1 MMIGHLKDRPDER
14 KSIERWIFSSCRY
27 DALSTCLDNAHGAEG
42 LRQVAEI
49 AALDNNYMTKRLLG
63 VSDLSL
69 PYAGRC
75 RMQGVRFS
83 PGKLKKDTGVGS
95 QDLNNRMSDYGLQN
109 YFTSHYAQ
117 VVNEPFTPEPTE
129 SISKTDLDRFCN
141 IVGQLSYEAY
151 TNPEIARTA
160 PHNGAISKMDLAPTL
175 GGIGKCARTRRG
187 CIRKFGKK

>member
-1 MMIGHLKDRPDER
+1 VK
-14 KSIERWIFSSCRY
+14 
-27 DALSTCLDNAHGAEG
+27 NAHS
-42 LRQVAEI
+42 L
-49 AALDNNYMTKRLLG
+49 LDR
-63 VSDLSL
+63 
-69 PYAGRC
+69 A
-75 RMQGVRFS
+75 
-83 PGKLKKDTGVGS
+83 TGVGS

-160 PHNGAISKMDLAPTL
+160 PHNRAISKMDLAPTL
-175 GGIGKCARTRRG
+175 GGIGKCAMTWRG